1 MINSIVG
8 LGSVTV
14 SAGTSGRPYYNMNN
28 QNPAMGSLRFN
39 AYTSTIE
46 AFDGITWVQMPS
58 TVPSI
63 SLDPEAE
70 AALSWARKQMQNEVY
85 ILGLSKEYPAI
96 KELLDQL
103 TDIKHKIDMV
113 VALVKPNEKV

>member
-1 MINSIVG
+1 MEKPLIG
-8 LGSVTV
+8 
-14 SAGTSGRPYYNMNN
+14 A
-28 QNPAMGSLRFN
+28 LRFN
-39 AYTSTIE
+39 SSNRGTEVYDGYTW
-46 AFDGITWVQMPS
+46 ITMPS
-58 TVPSI
+58 PVPVVG
-63 SLDPEAE
+63 LDPEAE
-70 AALSWARKQMQNEVY
+70 AALSWARKQMQNEAY